1 MGKGNHHQF
10 KKLLIV
16 QKILLFSI
24 RGNVKRQVWRMWMLS
39 LGCIEFIAGLFWVYF
54 KNLFIVPFVFF
65 LWSLDGAYASNSQS
79 DPDFR
84 QAVGPTAHHYPGLV
98 TTKNVL
104 FDNNVSVDLSTI
116 YFAPRVPSFH
126 SVYAMQL
133 MRCSCKSC

>member
-39 LGCIEFIAGLFWVYF
+39 LGFIEFIAGLFWVSISKTYLLLL
-54 KNLFIVPFVFF
+54 LFFF

-116 YFAPRVPSFH
+116 YFAPHVPSFH

-133 MRCSCKSC
+133 

>member
-1 MGKGNHHQF
+1 MGKENHHQF

-16 QKILLFSI
+16 KKILLFSI
-24 RGNVKRQVWRMWMLS
+24 RGNVRRQVWRMWMLS
-39 LGCIEFIAGLFWVYF
+39 LGCIEFIAGLFWVCISKTY
-54 KNLFIVPFVFF
+54 LFFLFVFF

-126 SVYAMQL
+126 SVYAM
-133 MRCSCKSC
+133 

>member
-16 QKILLFSI
+16 KKILLFSI
-24 RGNVKRQVWRMWMLS
+24 RGNVKRKVWRMWMLS
-39 LGCIEFIAGLFWVYF
+39 LGCIEFIAGLFWVCISKTYL
-54 KNLFIVPFVFF
+54 LFLLFFF

-116 YFAPRVPSFH
+116 YFAPRFH

-133 MRCSCKSC
+133 

>member
-39 LGCIEFIAGLFWVYF
+39 LGCIEFIAGLFWVSISKTYL
-54 KNLFIVPFVFF
+54 LFLLFFF

-116 YFAPRVPSFH
+116 YFAPHVPSFH

-133 MRCSCKSC
+133 

>member
-1 MGKGNHHQF
+1 MENVNV
-10 KKLLIV
+10 I
-16 QKILLFSI
+16 I
-24 RGNVKRQVWRMWMLS
+24 RVYRVYSWIILS
-39 LGCIEFIAGLFWVYF
+39 LYF

-104 FDNNVSVDLSTI
+104 FDINVSVDLSTI
-116 YFAPRVPSFH
+116 YFAPRVPSLCHAVVNLVNLLFG
-126 SVYAMQL
+126 
-133 MRCSCKSC
+133 

>member
-1 MGKGNHHQF
+1 MENVNV
-10 KKLLIV
+10 IV
-16 QKILLFSI
+16 RVYRVYSKII
-24 RGNVKRQVWRMWMLS
+24 LS
-39 LGCIEFIAGLFWVYF
+39 LYF

-133 MRCSCKSC
+133 

>member
-24 RGNVKRQVWRMWMLS
+24 RGNVKRKVWRMWMLL
-39 LGCIEFIAGLFWVYF
+39 LGCIEFIAGLFWVCISKTYL
-54 KNLFIVPFVFF
+54 LFLLFFF

-116 YFAPRVPSFH
+116 YFAPRFH

-133 MRCSCKSC
+133 

>member
-16 QKILLFSI
+16 KKILLFSI

-98 TTKNVL
+98 TTKNML

-116 YFAPRVPSFH
+116 YFAPCVPSFH

-133 MRCSCKSC
+133 

>member
-1 MGKGNHHQF
+1 MENVNV
-10 KKLLIV
+10 IV
-16 QKILLFSI
+16 RVYRVYSWII
-24 RGNVKRQVWRMWMLS
+24 LS
-39 LGCIEFIAGLFWVYF
+39 LYF
-54 KNLFIVPFVFF
+54 KNLFIVPFNLFIVPFVFF

-116 YFAPRVPSFH
+116 YFAPRFH

-133 MRCSCKSC
+133 

>member
-39 LGCIEFIAGLFWVYF
+39 LGCIEFIAGLFWVSISKTYL
-54 KNLFIVPFVFF
+54 LFLLFFF

-98 TTKNVL
+98 TTKNAL
-104 FDNNVSVDLSTI
+104 FIIMFQWIYQQFTLHHLCQVSI
-116 YFAPRVPSFH
+116 QFMP
-126 SVYAMQL
+126 
-133 MRCSCKSC
+133 CSCKSC